1 MNNKIVF
8 YVVISAILFY
18 LLNGLSESTLIS
30 VIVILIIVLYMI
42 DKWEIK
48 DSKGLNSIDYA
59 SDKILENMIEDSKG
73 HPVETTN
80 YIIEKNSRDFKY
92 LVKDNVLMDI
102 VKKMRFVKRYEKAR
116 YNDLL
121 NELNIYM
128 KYYIFMLRDRY
139 DIVHFLPLMHDM
151 YLKVIE
157 TIYSFYLVLPVK
169 MKHVFGFKP
178 LDRLEECIRMFREHG
193 KKMIDIVKR
202 HGRSNVHMLD
212 TDIEPYNSRDN
223 LMLP

>member
-8 YVVISAILFY
+8 YVVVSAILFY

-30 VIVILIIVLYMI
+30 VIVVLIIVLYMV
-42 DKWEIK
+42 DKVDMYGGK
-48 DSKGLNSIDYA
+48 RLDSID
-59 SDKILENMIEDSKG
+59 DVNDRILKNMKEDSKE
-73 HPVETTN
+73 HPLETTN
-80 YIIEKNSRDFKY
+80 YIIEKNTRDFKY
-92 LVKDNVLMDI
+92 LVKDDMLMDI
-102 VKKMRFVKRYEKAR
+102 VRKMRFVKRYEKAR

-128 KYYIFMLRDRY
+128 KYYMFMLRDRY

-151 YLKVIE
+151 YLRVIE
-157 TIYSFYLVLPVK
+157 TMYSFYLVLPVK

-178 LDRLEECIRMFREHG
+178 LDRLEECIGMFREHG
-193 KKMIDIVKR
+193 KKMIDVVKR
-202 HGRSNVHMLD
+202 HGKSNVHMLD
-212 TDIEPYNSRDN
+212 TEIEPYNSRDN